1 MRIEF
6 DECPLLLRGTHI
18 GYLYEGYVTLDQRG
32 EIESMTLLNLGPNAG
47 PDLTATYSN
56 TGLVLWEYYLESIED
71 HLSEQLA
78 DARAAWDGWTDFD
91 PNREYG
97 TLNARAL

>member
-6 DECPLLLRGTHI
+6 EECPLLLGGAQI
-18 GYLYEGYVTLDQRG
+18 GYLHSGYVTLDRRG
-32 EIESMTLLNLGPNAG
+32 EIETMTLLNLGAG
-47 PDLTATYSN
+47 NDLTATYSN
-56 TGLVLWEYYLESIED
+56 IGPVLWEHYYASIEA

-91 PNREYG
+91 PNKEYG
-97 TLNARAL
+97 TLNVRAL